1 MNFRLLFSLLFISLS
16 WYSQAQKNYVR
27 EANRAYRSGQF
38 SEATAKCALAYTKIA
53 RKTPAALKQKGE
65 MAFKTA
71 ESYRQLEMPKEAAEW
86 YEKAI
91 LLKYDKVNPELLFHN
106 GEMYRTMGDFPKAK
120 KNYEA
125 YKQVVPDDERATNG
139 LISIEKNADFKA
151 NKTRHIIANETKL
164 NEDGFDMAP
173 MIGDKKSNSIMY
185 GSSKPSANGS
195 GTDLI
200 TGESYMNIWVAEMD
214 KKGNWTAPK
223 MLDDAGINTEDNE
236 GTVCFDGK
244 YKTMF
249 FTRCPNEKKQNL
261 GCEIWMSEATSGK
274 WGKPEKLNL
283 KDNDTISV
291 GHPCVSEDG
300 KFLIFASDMPG
311 GFGGRDLWYTT
322 YDKKTGWSTPQ
333 NMGPGINTP
342 GNELFP
348 TLSLSGDLFY
358 ATDGLPGLGGLDM
371 FKATRVGTENKWESP
386 ENLGFPLNSESND
399 YAIVELDERR
409 GYFTSERKGS
419 KGKTQRPDI
428 WNYKLEPNVFDLKVI
443 VSELGKKSKKIA
455 DLQVKVTGSDG
466 SAWEGYT
473 NKQGQVFWDKK
484 TSGER
489 YINENTTYKI
499 VLGSKKGYKDNTAG
513 YSFTTVG
520 LMYDQSFVVELE
532 MIPEGSFRLPE
543 VRYPFNQWSLLVDST
558 FNSKDSLMY
567 VYNLLME
574 YPTMV
579 LELSSHTDSRGDN
592 EYNRRLADNRAHQ
605 CYIFLID
612 EKGIDPRRI
621 VPIGRGEMQPRVV
634 YKKGS
639 EWFESA
645 PEDMTG
651 VETITLTEAYIN
663 KFKADKA
670 LFERLHQFNRRT
682 EARVITMEFDAE
694 TAPPAPASYK
704 EFVKLK

>member
-1 MNFRLLFSLLFISLS
+1 MNFRLLFSLLFISMT

-38 SEATAKCALAYTKIA
+38 SEATAKCALAYSKIA
-53 RKTPAALKQKGE
+53 RKSPVSLKQKGE

-71 ESYRQLEMPKEAAEW
+71 ESYRQLEMPKEASQW

-91 LLKYDKVNPELLFHN
+91 LLKYDKVNPELLFQN
-106 GEMYRTMGDFPKAK
+106 AEMYRSMGDFPKAK

-125 YKQVVPDDERATNG
+125 YKQVVPDDERAKNG

-151 NKTRHIIANETKL
+151 NKTRHIISNETKL

-173 MIGDKKSNSIMY
+173 MIGDKKSSSIIY
-185 GSSKPSANGS
+185 GSSKSSAKNS

-200 TGESYMNIWVAEMD
+200 TGESFMNLWIAEMD

-223 MLDDAGINTEDNE
+223 MLEDAGINTEDNE
-236 GTVCFDGK
+236 GTICFDGR
-244 YKTMF
+244 YKKMF

-261 GCEIWMSEATSGK
+261 GCEIWMSKATSGK
-274 WGKPEKLNL
+274 WGTPEKLNL
-283 KDNDTISV
+283 KENDTISV
-291 GHPCVSEDG
+291 GHPCATEDG

-311 GFGGRDLWYTT
+311 GFGGRDLWYTS
-322 YDKKTGWSTPQ
+322 YDKKTGWSTPK

-371 FKATRVGTENKWESP
+371 FKATRVGTENKWENP

-399 YAIVELDERR
+399 YAIVELDEKR
-409 GYFTSERKGS
+409 GFFTSERKGS
-419 KGKTQRPDI
+419 KGKTLRPDI
-428 WNYKLEPNVFDLKVI
+428 WNYKLNPNVFDLKVI
-443 VSELGKKSKKIA
+443 VSELGNKSKKIA

-466 SAWEGYT
+466 SSWEGYT
-473 NKQGQVFWDKK
+473 NKQGQVYWDKK
-484 TSGER
+484 TNGER
-489 YINENTTYKI
+489 YISENSTYKI
-499 VLGSKKGYKDNTAG
+499 VLGSKKGYKDNLAG

-579 LELSSHTDSRGDN
+579 LELSSHTDARGDN

-621 VPIGRGEMQPRVV
+621 VPIGRGEMQPRTV
-634 YKKGS
+634 YKKGT

-651 VETITLTEAYIN
+651 VETIKLTEAYIN
-663 KFKADKA
+663 KFKADKV
-670 LFERLHQFNRRT
+670 LFEKLHQFNRRT
-682 EARVITMEFDAE
+682 EARVITMEFDST
-694 TAPPAPASYK
+694 TAPPAPTSYK